1 MIKIIYLILCLIL
14 GILLYQIL
22 KNICECNIEGFGLFG
37 RAKLGKCCPMDY
49 MYSDTDKKCVKICD
63 GCAMGAY
70 SPLTLKQE
78 QYYGDSQPQLHAIF
92 DCKENDSSEVYN
104 YEKINRLYKKS
115 DLMDQYDFGFNLDS
129 EMMMSGSGV
138 QAAEEGGNEAWAG
151 ISTDAS
157 TAQLSSDTVD
167 VSTEQQH
174 YFEEIPEELYYTIK
188 DGCYEDYEKFS
199 QSNKGGNPP
208 ASGPFAG
215 KDPPNAE
222 GLYDGMTKTLKEE
235 ADCRG
240 YWKLDM
246 VDQRY
251 DYLKDGDR
259 SIAVPSWRV
268 YTAESGSA
276 DHPGYNKSIENVPD
290 SPPFE
295 DYKLQNLPFVEKY
308 LGKNGNSILNS
319 DSPVYK
325 YYQEKF
331 KKFKCGNPEVSGY
344 GHNEP
349 SGACT
354 GYEPEQVS
362 VDIGPDLLVNR
373 NLFCSK
379 LKIHIQGQEYLLR
392 QQDTDIAEPIMS
404 GPRFKQFLDAKQENY
419 NTLCGDEDSIDP
431 NSTNK
436 WNNFCMQTPT
446 QAWKNVNSEWI
457 RETDPPTNNILCDF
471 QEEKYLC
478 ADGSTPDP
486 SKNFCS

>member
-70 SPLTLKQE
+70 SPMTLKQE

-104 YEKINRLYKKS
+104 YEKLNRLYKKS

-138 QAAEEGGNEAWAG
+138 QASEEGGNEAWAG

-174 YFEEIPEELYYTIK
+174 YFEEIPEELYYTDKEECYHDYNIFSK
-188 DGCYEDYEKFS
+188 D
-199 QSNKGGNPP
+199 NKGGDPP

-215 KDPPNAE
+215 KPPPNVE
-222 GLYDGMTKTLKEE
+222 GLYDGIPLTPGIS
-235 ADCRG
+235 DCRG

-276 DHPGYNKSIENVPD
+276 DNPGYSKSVQGTVDPESFKVNK
-290 SPPFE
+290 
-295 DYKLQNLPFVEKY
+295 KRNLPMVNRYIVKKEE
-308 LGKNGNSILNS
+308 NTDNSILNPE
-319 DSPVYK
+319 SPVYK
-325 YYQEKF
+325 YYEESFLKLR
-331 KKFKCGNPEVSGY
+331 CGNPEVSD
-344 GHNEP
+344 
-349 SGACT
+349 
-354 GYEPEQVS
+354 YEHDLPDGVCGDYVPEQVP

-379 LKIHIQGQEYLLR
+379 LKIHIQAEEHLL
-392 QQDTDIAEPIMS
+392 
-404 GPRFKQFLDAKQENY
+404 
-419 NTLCGDEDSIDP
+419 
-431 NSTNK
+431 
-436 WNNFCMQTPT
+436 
-446 QAWKNVNSEWI
+446 
-457 RETDPPTNNILCDF
+457 
-471 QEEKYLC
+471 
-478 ADGSTPDP
+478 
-486 SKNFCS
+486 